1 MTYCHHSRFA
11 PAWTHTGFAGLGP
24 SGGVGE
30 AYTSFQARLNA
41 FSQTVMGDGWCS
53 NATDDDGRLLWA
65 TADGRCLWAGGD
77 PSTDVYAAF
86 AYDAVYALANAMHR
100 TLVAAPGASLD
111 GVALMDQLL
120 NTSFNGASGLVG
132 FDEHG
137 DRDSGVSY
145 EVYNVATQGMP
156 ILGMWQQGV
165 TWSSR
170 FTSYAPY
177 MAADGSSDVA
187 ELVSSGLLLEL
198 GVLCTEATAGSDE
211 EREECDQ
218 VLHTGKPAAL

>member
-1 MTYCHHSRFA
+1 
-11 PAWTHTGFAGLGP
+11 
-24 SGGVGE
+24 
-30 AYTSFQARLNA
+30 
-41 FSQTVMGDGWCS
+41 MGDGWCS
-53 NATDDDGRLLWA
+53 NATDDEGRLLWA

-100 TLVAAPGASLD
+100 TLLAAAPSASLD

-120 NTSFNGASGLVG
+120 NTSFDGASGLVG

-156 ILGMWQQGV
+156 ILGMWQHQQGV
-165 TWSSR
+165 PWSSR
-170 FTSYAPY
+170 FTSFAPY
-177 MAADGSSDVA
+177 VAADGSSEVT
-187 ELVSSGLLLEL
+187 ELSGLLLEL
-198 GVLCTEATAGSDE
+198 GVLCAEATAGSDE
-211 EREECDQ
+211 EREECDH

>member
-1 MTYCHHSRFA
+1 MTYRHRSRFA

-30 AYTSFQARLNA
+30 AYTSFQARLNT
-41 FSQTVMGDGWCS
+41 FSQTVMGDDWCS

-65 TADGRCLWAGGD
+65 TVDGRCLWAGGD

-86 AYDAVYALANAMHR
+86 AYDAVYILANAMHR
-100 TLVAAPGASLD
+100 TLAAAPGASLD

-120 NTSFNGASGLVG
+120 NTSFVGASGLVG

-156 ILGMWQQGV
+156 ILGMWQQGGS
-165 TWSSR
+165 WSSR
-170 FTSYAPY
+170 FNSSAPY
-177 MAADGSSDVA
+177 MAADGSSEVT
-187 ELVSSGLLLEL
+187 ELSGLLLEL
-198 GVLCTEATAGSDE
+198 GVLCVEATAGSNED
-211 EREECDQ
+211 REECDQ

>member
-1 MTYCHHSRFA
+1 MIYRRRSRFA

-77 PSTDVYAAF
+77 PSTDVFAAF

-100 TLVAAPGASLD
+100 TLLAAAPSASLD
-111 GVALMDQLL
+111 GVVLMDQLL
-120 NTSFNGASGLVG
+120 NTRHLTARQAWSALTSTVTGTRASHTRCTTLQPR
-132 FDEHG
+132 EC
-137 DRDSGVSY
+137 
-145 EVYNVATQGMP
+145 
-156 ILGMWQQGV
+156 
-165 TWSSR
+165 R
-170 FTSYAPY
+170 F
-177 MAADGSSDVA
+177 
-187 ELVSSGLLLEL
+187 
-198 GVLCTEATAGSDE
+198 
-211 EREECDQ
+211 
-218 VLHTGKPAAL
+218 